1 MGAFL
6 GYLASA
12 LMLGTF
18 GMRTMMPLR
27 IIALGSNLLFIA
39 YGVFEQFY
47 IVILLN
53 TVILP
58 LNIWRL
64 IEIMRLIKSVKTAVD
79 QDDVFEALIP
89 FGRRMTL
96 KSGETIIRKGDLSEA
111 LYLVVEGS
119 LYVEEAKAELGPG
132 AIVGEIGVLSG
143 KQRRTATV
151 SAKTNCVLAKVSAED
166 FQRVYFT
173 NPAVGLSL
181 VRLVIDRLIEQL
193 ESRRLPEPAATA

>member
-47 IVILLN
+47 IVIILN

-64 IEIMRLIKSVKTAVD
+64 IEIMRLIKSVRSAVD
-79 QDDVFEALIP
+79 QNDVFDALIP
-89 FGRRMTL
+89 FGRRMKL
-96 KSGETIIRKGDLSEA
+96 HGGDTIIRKGDLSEA
-111 LYLVVEGS
+111 LYLVLEGS
-119 LYVEEAKAELGPG
+119 LWVQEASAELGPG
-132 AIVGEIGVLSG
+132 SIVGEIGVLSG
-143 KQRRTATV
+143 KQRRTANVT
-151 SAKTNCVLAKVSAED
+151 AKTDCVLARVSAED

-193 ESRRLPEPAATA
+193 DARRLPSTAATA

>member
-64 IEIMRLIKSVKTAVD
+64 VEIMRLIKNVKNAVN

-89 FGRRMTL
+89 FGRRITL

-111 LYLVVEGS
+111 LYLVVEGK

-143 KQRRTATV
+143 KQRRTASV
-151 SAKTNCVLAKVSAED
+151 SAKTDCVLARVSAED

-193 ESRRLPEPAATA
+193 ETRRLPEPAATA

>member
-193 ESRRLPEPAATA
+193 EARRLPETAATA